1 MTGTPGRP
9 WGNMASRLCTL
20 LRRIDRSILVAVLIL
35 AGILLTTI
43 LALFI
48 LKYSPFEHDYGAR
61 FVPPG
66 SLRHPFG
73 TDNYGRDI
81 FARVCYG
88 AYVSL
93 SVGVFSTM
101 IGGAFGT
108 LFGLASGYLGA
119 RFDLLS
125 QRVVDALLAFPA
137 ICVGLMIVV
146 VIGTGFW
153 KLTIAIGLT
162 IVPNF
167 VRLARAACMQVK
179 EEAFIDAARAVGSRP
194 IRIMMKHV
202 LPNISSC
209 LITFAV
215 MRVQEAI
222 LLESGLSFLGL
233 GIQPPIPTWGGM
245 MRDGLGQLN
254 RAPWISTL
262 PGLALTLSVVALFFV
277 GDGLRNHLDPKSMKV
292 ARM

>member
-1 MTGTPGRP
+1 MP
-9 WGNMASRLCTL
+9 SRLFASI
-20 LRRIDRSILVAVLIL
+20 RKVDRSILVAVLIL
-35 AGILLTTI
+35 LGILLTAV

-61 FVPPG
+61 FAPPG

-73 TDNYGRDI
+73 TDNYGRDL

-93 SVGVFSTM
+93 SVGVFSVM
-101 IGGAFGT
+101 IGGVLGT

-119 RFDLLS
+119 RFDLMS

-162 IVPNF
+162 ILPNF

-179 EEAFIDAARAVGSRP
+179 EEVFIDAARAVGSRP
-194 IRIMMKHV
+194 IRIMMRHL
-202 LPNISSC
+202 LPNMSSC

>member
-1 MTGTPGRP
+1 M
-9 WGNMASRLCTL
+9 L
-20 LRRIDRSILVAVLIL
+20 L
-35 AGILLTTI
+35 GILLTTV

-48 LKYSPFEHDYGAR
+48 LQYSPFEHDYGAR
-61 FVPPG
+61 FAPPG

-81 FARVCYG
+81 FARICYG

-93 SVGVFSTM
+93 SVGVFSAI
-101 IGGAFGT
+101 IGGVLGT
-108 LFGLASGYLGA
+108 FFGLASGYLGA
-119 RFDLLS
+119 RFDLLA
-125 QRVVDALLAFPA
+125 QRIVDALLAFPA

-162 IVPNF
+162 ILPNF

-179 EEAFIDAARAVGSRP
+179 EEVFIDAARAVGSHP
-194 IRIMMKHV
+194 IRIMMKHL
-202 LPNISSC
+202 LPNMSSC

-245 MRDGLGQLN
+245 IRDGLGQLN

>member
-1 MTGTPGRP
+1 MPSYRF
-9 WGNMASRLCTL
+9 ASIW
-20 LRRIDRSILVAVLIL
+20 RIDRSILVAVLIL
-35 AGILLTTI
+35 LGIFLVTVV
-43 LALFI
+43 ALFV
-48 LKYSPFEHDYGAR
+48 LRYSPFEHEYGAR

-66 SLRHPFG
+66 SFRHPFG
-73 TDNYGRDI
+73 TDHYGRDI

-93 SVGVFSTM
+93 SVGVFSAI
-101 IGGAFGT
+101 IGGMLGT
-108 LFGLASGYLGA
+108 VFGLASGFLGA
-119 RFDLLS
+119 RFDLLA
-125 QRVVDALLAFPA
+125 QRIVDALLAFPA

-162 IVPNF
+162 ILPNF

-179 EEAFIDAARAVGSRP
+179 EEVFIDAARAAGSRP
-194 IRIMMKHV
+194 IRIMLRHV

-233 GIQPPIPTWGGM
+233 GIQPPTPTWGGM
-245 MRDGLGQLN
+245 IRDGLGQLN

>member
-1 MTGTPGRP
+1 MP
-9 WGNMASRLCTL
+9 SRLFASI
-20 LRRIDRSILVAVLIL
+20 RKIDRSILVAIL
-35 AGILLTTI
+35 MLLGILLTTV

-61 FVPPG
+61 FAPPG
-66 SLRHPFG
+66 SLQHPFG

-93 SVGVFSTM
+93 SVGVFSAI
-101 IGGAFGT
+101 IGGVLGT
-108 LFGLASGYLGA
+108 LFGLASGYLGG
-119 RFDLLS
+119 RFDLMS

-162 IVPNF
+162 ILPNF

-179 EEAFIDAARAVGSRP
+179 EEVFIDAARAAGSRP
-194 IRIMMKHV
+194 IRIMMRHL
-202 LPNISSC
+202 LPNMSSC

-233 GIQPPIPTWGGM
+233 GIQPPTPTWGGM

-277 GDGLRNHLDPKSMKV
+277 GDGLRNQLDPKSMKV

>member
-1 MTGTPGRP
+1 MIVPSQVWVAIRKV
-9 WGNMASRLCTL
+9 
-20 LRRIDRSILVAVLIL
+20 DRSILVALLIL
-35 AGILLTTI
+35 FGVLLTTVV
-43 LALFI
+43 ALF
-48 LKYSPFEHDYGAR
+48 LVQYSPFEHDYGAR
-61 FVPPG
+61 FAPPA

-93 SVGVFSTM
+93 AVGVFSVL
-101 IGGAFGT
+101 IGGVLGT
-108 LFGLASGYLGA
+108 LLGLASGYLGG

-162 IVPNF
+162 ILPNF
-167 VRLARAACMQVK
+167 VRLARAACLQVK
-179 EEAFIDAARAVGSRP
+179 EEVFVDAARAVGSRP
-194 IRIMMKHV
+194 IRIMLKHL
-202 LPNISSC
+202 LPNMSSC

-233 GIQPPIPTWGGM
+233 GIQPPVPTWGGM

-262 PGLALTLSVVALFFV
+262 PGLALTLSVVALFFI
-277 GDGLRNHLDPKSMKV
+277 GDGLRNHLDPKFVKA
-292 ARM
+292 ARI

>member
-1 MTGTPGRP
+1 MPSQRF
-9 WGNMASRLCTL
+9 ASIW
-20 LRRIDRSILVAVLIL
+20 RIDRSILVASLIL
-35 AGILLTTI
+35 LGILLITVVG
-43 LALFI
+43 LFI
-48 LKYSPFEHDYGAR
+48 LGYSPFEHDYSAR
-61 FVPPG
+61 FVSPG
-66 SLRHPFG
+66 SFRHPFG
-73 TDNYGRDI
+73 TDNFGRDI

-93 SVGVFSTM
+93 AVGVFSVI
-101 IGGAFGT
+101 IGGVLGT

-119 RFDLLS
+119 RFDLLA

-162 IVPNF
+162 ILPNF

-179 EEAFIDAARAVGSRP
+179 EEVFIDAARAVGSRP
-194 IRIMMKHV
+194 VRIMLRHV

-233 GIQPPIPTWGGM
+233 GIQPPTPTWGGM
-245 MRDGLGQLN
+245 MRDGLGQMN

-262 PGLALTLSVVALFFV
+262 PGLALTLAVVALFFV

>member
-1 MTGTPGRP
+1 MPPRLF
-9 WGNMASRLCTL
+9 ASIRK
-20 LRRIDRSILVAVLIL
+20 IDRSILVAIL
-35 AGILLTTI
+35 MLLGILLTTV

-48 LKYSPFEHDYGAR
+48 LKYSPFDHDYGAR
-61 FVPPG
+61 FAHPG

-93 SVGVFSTM
+93 SVGVFSAI
-101 IGGAFGT
+101 IGGVLGT
-108 LFGLASGYLGA
+108 FFGLASGYLGA
-119 RFDLLS
+119 RFDLLA
-125 QRVVDALLAFPA
+125 QRIVDALLAFPA

-162 IVPNF
+162 ILPNF

-179 EEAFIDAARAVGSRP
+179 EEVFIDAARAAGSHP
-194 IRIMMKHV
+194 IRIMMKHL
-202 LPNISSC
+202 LPNMSSC

-245 MRDGLGQLN
+245 IRDGLGQLN

>member
-1 MTGTPGRP
+1 MP
-9 WGNMASRLCTL
+9 SRLL
-20 LRRIDRSILVAVLIL
+20 ASVRKVDRSILVAVLIL
-35 AGILLTTI
+35 LGILLTTV
-43 LALFI
+43 LALFV

-61 FVPPG
+61 FARPG
-66 SLRHPFG
+66 SLQHPFG
-73 TDNYGRDI
+73 TDTYGRDI

-93 SVGVFSTM
+93 SVGVISVL
-101 IGGAFGT
+101 IGGTLGT
-108 LFGLASGYLGA
+108 FFGLASGYLGA
-119 RFDLLS
+119 RFDLLA

-162 IVPNF
+162 ILPNF
-167 VRLARAACMQVK
+167 IRLARAACMQVK
-179 EEAFIDAARAVGSRP
+179 QEVFVDAARAVGSHP
-194 IRIMMKHV
+194 IRIMLKHL
-202 LPNISSC
+202 LPNISSS
-209 LITFAV
+209 LVTFAV
-215 MRVQEAI
+215 VRVQEAI

-254 RAPWISTL
+254 TAPWISTL

-277 GDGLRNHLDPKSMKV
+277 GDGLRNQLDPKSMKV
-292 ARM
+292 TRM